1 MPRRTGP
8 TDPNVKDLINQLKK
22 LSSETKIAL
31 WKTVAEKLEN
41 SRRQRTSVNLSKI
54 NRNTKE
60 GDIVIIPGTVLSSGD
75 LEHTVTIA
83 ALKASEMATEKIKN
97 SKSTFLSI
105 KEFMGSKP
113 EISKTRIIV

>member
-1 MPRRTGP
+1 MPKRTGP

-22 LSSETKIAL
+22 LSSETKITL
-31 WKTVAEKLEN
+31 WRTVAEKLES

-54 NRNTKE
+54 NRYTKE
-60 GDIVIIPGTVLSSGD
+60 GDIVIIPGTVLSSGV

-83 ALKASEMATEKIKN
+83 ALKASEMATEKIKK

-105 KEFMGSKP
+105 KDFMGSKP
-113 EISKTRIIV
+113 KISKTRIIV